1 MILFRVFPLKLLAFS
16 GRLSARILTTNLIA
30 PSTRG
35 GARPRLSFTI
45 CSRLDILPEEMGR
58 KLRGISGQEAVKAF
72 EKFGYR
78 QRKRKGS
85 HVNLVKPGSS
95 HLTIPL
101 HTELSVGLLANEI
114 KKAGLTVEEFLELL
128 GR

>member
-1 MILFRVFPLKLLAFS
+1 MRLVPAPPLQFAH
-16 GRLSARILTTNLIA
+16 AR
-30 PSTRG
+30 
-35 GARPRLSFTI
+35 
-45 CSRLDILPEEMGR
+45 DILPGKMGG

-85 HVNLVKPGSS
+85 HVNLVKSGSNR
-95 HLTIPL
+95 LTIPL